1 VFKKQIEKSAFERDP
16 KEILATARFIS
27 GIDHPKGQL
36 SPGIFYPVPYCSSF
50 THEDFLE
57 GKLRPPILDKTAN
70 LSCVER
76 LRGVIG
82 SRVRNRVNRNVV
94 SIAKHNV
101 PRRI

>member
-36 SPGIFYPVPYCSSF
+36 SPGILYPVPYCSSF

-94 SIAKHNV
+94 SIAKHDV